1 MIPFTTIIS
10 QCAPEVSPVTMSAIV
25 HVESGGKPLAM
36 YDNTTGQTF
45 QAANVH
51 QAVAWLRN
59 ALAHGQK
66 VDVGIAQV
74 DSENFRQYG
83 LNPVTAFNVCDNLSV
98 GAKILASDYKAA
110 TLRYGAG
117 QTALYHAFQAYNS
130 GHLIGD
136 TGYANK
142 VLAAAGIPVAIEG
155 NQFVSARRS
164 HFHNPFSYRW
174 TTTNQTIAVDVRYQK
189 NSSGLSSTYKWG

>member
-1 MIPFTTIIS
+1 MIPFTTIIR

-25 HVESGGKPLAM
+25 RVESGGKPLAM

-51 QAVAWLRN
+51 QAVAWLRH
-59 ALAHGQK
+59 ALARGQK

-142 VLAAAGIPVAIEG
+142 VLAAAGIPVAIKD
-155 NQFVSARRS
+155 NQITISHHR
-164 HFHNPFSYRW
+164 HFHNPFTYRW
-174 TTTNQTIAVDVRYQK
+174 TTK
-189 NSSGLSSTYKWG
+189 NRAIPIDTGYNDDSSGLSSSYKWG